1 MGIGAVLGAAAPTA
15 AGYAAGS
22 GMLGSGFLASNPW
35 LTGALVGGGISAL
48 TGNDPLMGAA
58 MGALGGMGGGELA
71 GAAEAAKTA
80 SQGALTDAAANQL
93 VTQQAMKNAGTGITS
108 GITGATGEIGANLAQ
123 TISPNVMGT
132 SSIANPLAGASP
144 KLAGR
149 ISPNIGTA
157 TASQGARIGQSYAPD
172 FMATANLNVPSPQF
186 GTDYGISDIA
196 ENLGG
201 ESGKGMGYLKMA
213 GMAGGPLLSGLEEP
227 GVTDAEMKA
236 AEKYDPTRKLNLG
249 MDTGIAAA
257 LKRDSGLRLL
267 ANGGYLGGGLMG
279 DGMSDSIKA
288 TINGQQEARLSD
300 GEFVVP
306 ADVVSHLG
314 NGSSDA
320 GANRLYSMMDKVRQ
334 ARTGT
339 KQQGKEINPGRFMPA

>member
-80 SQGALTDAAANQL
+80 SQGALTDAAANQM
-93 VTQQAMKNAGTGITS
+93 VTQQAIKNAGTGVTS
-108 GITGATGEIGANLAQ
+108 GITGSTGQLGANLGQVNLGNGLRYTAGGGSGI
-123 TISPNVMGT
+123 TGGT
-132 SSIANPLAGASP
+132 V
-144 KLAGR
+144 
-149 ISPNIGTA
+149 
-157 TASQGARIGQSYAPD
+157 GQSFRPD
-172 FMATANLNVPSPQF
+172 FMATATKNLNVPTAQF
-186 GTDYGISDIA
+186 GTDYGLGDIA

-288 TINGQQEARLSD
+288 NIDGQQEARLSD

-314 NGSSDA
+314 NGSSNA
-320 GANRLYSMMDKVRQ
+320 GATRLYSMMDKVRQ

-339 KQQGKEINPGRFMPA
+339 KQQGKEINPGRFMPV